1 MIRIWKFLFSLCTS
15 GVLSELKSEI
25 IFTVPLNLHHYTY
38 GKDSIMG
45 EINNVVPFRFWII
58 QKENAHMH
66 ETWNRAN
73 PTKVAIL
80 SYLILK
86 DFWPIWLSCVFLAKN
101 RLHKTMVIVYATSSF
116 FFNFVGSAFNF
127 VMFEEF

>member
-1 MIRIWKFLFSLCTS
+1 
-15 GVLSELKSEI
+15 
-25 IFTVPLNLHHYTY
+25 
-38 GKDSIMG
+38 MG